1 MTTPSVERKIRYQED
16 IDPTFSSYL
25 TSTPGGEQLQHCIQC
40 GTCSATCP
48 LSIYM
53 DYTPR
58 RIIAMACAGLK
69 DDVLKSLT
77 IWLCSSCYSCTVECP
92 KKIKITD
99 IMYSLKRLAI
109 EEGRYPRRFPIPVLA
124 KEFYNVV
131 QRKGR
136 SNEMGILIRLALKT
150 NPFRYLKK
158 LPLGLKLF
166 GRGRLSFKGE
176 KIRGKRELA
185 AVLQHLS
192 H

>member
-16 IDPTFSSYL
+16 IDLTFSSYL
-25 TSTPGGEQLQHCIQC
+25 ASTPGGEQLQHCIQC

-58 RIIAMACAGLK
+58 RIIAMARAGLK

-109 EEGRYPRRFPIPVLA
+109 EEGRYPHRFPIPVLA
-124 KEFYNVV
+124 KEFYSIV

-136 SNEMGILIRLALKT
+136 SNEMGILLRLALKT

-166 GRGRLSFKGE
+166 GRGRLSLKGE